1 VSRDPVSLAAI
12 ETRRS
17 YDRIA
22 RQYRERFAREL
33 EDKPFDRD
41 FLDRVAGVLDVS
53 QCLVD
58 LGSGPGQIG
67 AYLTARGAKLVS
79 VDVSLDMLREANVLV
94 PGASRVQADMRAL
107 PFAEASVGG
116 IVAFYSLI
124 HISPD
129 ELAGTLNELNRVL
142 RTGGHLALTTHVT
155 SPPGRRAAHEDSVR
169 VEEMLSTPV
178 DLTFYFYGVDQLAPW
193 LEQAGFSLIEGS
205 QREPY
210 DPDIEAQSRRAY
222 VLAKKLG

>member
-1 VSRDPVSLAAI
+1 M
-12 ETRRS
+12 
-17 YDRIA
+17 
-22 RQYRERFAREL
+22 
-33 EDKPFDRD
+33 
-41 FLDRVAGVLDVS
+41 DVS
-53 QCLVD
+53 QWLLD

-67 AYLTARGAKLVS
+67 AYLAARGARLLS

-107 PFAEASVGG
+107 PFAGASVGA

-124 HISPD
+124 HISPG
-129 ELAGTLNELNRVL
+129 ELAGTLSELNRVL
-142 RTGGHLALTTHVT
+142 RIGGHLALTTHVT
-155 SPPGRRAAHEDSVR
+155 PPPGRRAAPDGEESALH
-169 VEEMLSTPV
+169 VEEMLATPV
-178 DLTFYFYGVDQLAPW
+178 DLTFYFYGADQLAAS
-193 LEQAGFSLIEGS
+193 LEQAGFSVVEGS